1 MKKVKRIH
9 IADMQPFFM
18 IALYPRATIR
28 FCLMFK
34 PLIYFFFIG
43 IVGAF
48 SSELAKF
55 VKTNYQFQFTLGDLV
70 SSSMIFSVIAF
81 VTSTA
86 IAAIILQ
93 FLGSSLGGKGTFKQM
108 FQALSLTYI
117 PFIWI
122 LPMLL
127 FWMQLSPESYF
138 IYGDFTQSVGDKIMG
153 VIGLVVIL
161 LASIW
166 TLFLVLKAIQEVQ
179 RFSMA
184 KAIIALA
191 ICILTISIVI
201 YAMYAVTGIIF
212 I

>member
-34 PLIYFFFIG
+34 PLVYFVFIG

-48 SSELAKF
+48 STELVRFAKEE
-55 VKTNYQFQFTLGDLV
+55 YDFQFTLGDIV
-70 SSSMIFSVIAF
+70 SSSMIFSVITF

-86 IAAIILQ
+86 ILAIILQ

-108 FQALSLTYI
+108 FRALSLTYF

-138 IYGDFTQSVGDKIMG
+138 VYGDFTQSVGDKIMG
-153 VIGLVVIL
+153 FIGLVVIL
-161 LASIW
+161 LACIW
-166 TLFLVLKAIQEVQ
+166 SLFLVLKAIQEVQ

-184 KAIIALA
+184 KAITALA
-191 ICILTISIVI
+191 ICILTVSVII

>member
-55 VKTNYQFQFTLGDLV
+55 VKTNYQFQFTLGDIV
-70 SSSMIFSVIAF
+70 SSSMIFSVITF

-86 IAAIILQ
+86 ITAIILQ
-93 FLGSSLGGKGTFKQM
+93 FIGSSLGGKGTFKQM
-108 FQALSLTYI
+108 FQALSLSYI

-122 LPMLL
+122 LPLLL

-138 IYGDFTQSVGDKIMG
+138 VYGDFTQSKGDLVMG
-153 VIGLVVIL
+153 VIGTVFVA

-166 TLFLVLKAIQEVQ
+166 ALFLVLKGIQEVH
-179 RFSMA
+179 RFSMI
-184 KAIIALA
+184 KAITTLI
-191 ICILTISIVI
+191 ICLLTVSVLIFVL
-201 YAMYAVTGIIF
+201 YTVTGVMF